1 MKYLIN
7 YGNAVITL
15 PRDTVIDK
23 LSSAGETELKFLI
36 RFLACPSLQTD
47 YEANADALCEELK
60 TDRSALDAALA
71 FWRGAGVICPDG
83 NSDKASVRTERKV
96 ARHASIPN
104 YTGEELSRIID
115 ENGLS
120 CIIDECQRLM
130 GKVFNITEVNRIA
143 ALTSYLGL
151 SGEYILTL
159 FAYCAEHNKLSLKYA
174 EKLAYNLYDKGIDNI
189 EALEE
194 YIKLEEEKRS
204 LETRLRVLFGWG
216 DRGLTPTEKKHIATW
231 SDEYSYTLDIITE
244 AYNITVENTG
254 KLALPYLSK
263 ILANWHSKGY
273 RNLDDVRNALNEY
286 EKSKQDKQSEEHKDS
301 FDVDE
306 FFELALKRSR
316 EMMTN
321 YNGG

>member
-7 YGNAVITL
+7 YGNSVINIPREAVL
-15 PRDTVIDK
+15 DK
-23 LSSAGETELKFLI
+23 LSSAGEAELKFLI
-36 RFLACPSLQTD
+36 RFVSDPAVQSD
-47 YEANADALCEELK
+47 YEANADTLSKEIGI
-60 TDRSALDAALA
+60 DRSTLDASLA
-71 FWRGAGVICPDG
+71 FWRGAGVISLQSE
-83 NSDKASVRTERKV
+83 SDTPPMKAVRKV
-96 ARHASIPN
+96 ARYADAPA

-115 ENGLS
+115 ENDLA
-120 CIIDECQRLM
+120 CVIDECQRMM
-130 GKVFNITEVNRIA
+130 GKVFNVTEVNRIA
-143 ALTSYLGL
+143 ALGSYLGL

-159 FAYCAEHNKLSLKYA
+159 FAYCAEHNKLSLKYT
-174 EKLAYNLYDKGIDNI
+174 EKLAYNLYDKGIDTVD
-189 EALEE
+189 ALEE

-204 LETRLRVLFGWG
+204 LEARLRALFGWG
-216 DRGLTPTEKKHIATW
+216 DRSLTPTEKKHLASW
-231 SDEYSYTLDIITE
+231 SEEYSYTFDVITE

-273 RNLDDVRNALNEY
+273 RSLDDVHSALAEY
-286 EKSKQDKQSEEHKDS
+286 ERTKQEKQNEDRKDS

-321 YNGG
+321 NNGG